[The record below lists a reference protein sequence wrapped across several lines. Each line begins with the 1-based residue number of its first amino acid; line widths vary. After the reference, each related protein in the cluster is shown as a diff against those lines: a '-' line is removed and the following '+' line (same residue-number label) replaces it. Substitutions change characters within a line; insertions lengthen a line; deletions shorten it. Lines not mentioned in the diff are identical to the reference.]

1 MLSKRVG
8 SNKGNIVFHRVIFC
22 SFMAYSHARRLLV
35 MFIVQNVL
43 FMLFMLSLLPAGAGF
58 LLFCHKLIRL
68 KTLHVDFR
76 TPGNPQMFR

>member
-1 MLSKRVG
+1 
-8 SNKGNIVFHRVIFC
+8 
-22 SFMAYSHARRLLV
+22 

-58 LLFCHKLIRL
+58 LVFCHKLVRL